1 MLHKQKVR
9 ENKSFALKNVG
20 SGNINLGKDIAK
32 NFILMVPVLIC
43 YASLLCVLQ
52 LSGILV

>member
-1 MLHKQKVR
+1 MLHKQKIR
-9 ENKSFALKNVG
+9 EKKSFALKNDG